1 MQASRWFSYRFRAR
15 YGETD
20 QMGVVYHANY
30 VNWFEIGRTE
40 LIREMGYPYRQIER
54 LGLYLPVVDLTMKFR
69 QPARYDDVI
78 EVFTRIVEFSNATIR
93 FESQVRRA
101 DRVPDTV
108 PAGSDAPVGAGR
120 ADVEPEG
127 ELLVSGTTR
136 HVWLNRQWKPVR
148 LDREAPD
155 LYERLRRSVEGE
167 PGQTQIQRGRS
178 GV

>member
-1 MQASRWFSYRFRAR
+1 
-15 YGETD
+15 
-20 QMGVVYHANY
+20 MGVVYHANY

-101 DRVPDTV
+101 EDVPDTV
-108 PAGSDAPVGAGR
+108 PVGPGGTSGFRALVGA
-120 ADVEPEG
+120 AFAEIEPEG

-155 LYERLRRSVEGE
+155 LYDLLRRSVEGE
-167 PGQTQIQRGRS
+167 TGQTQIRRGRS